1 MAKELTSIDF
11 ANTELAKGLT
21 ATLNEKAQGEWF
33 VKAVTMM
40 QNQEISVRGLKATI
54 ALASD
59 STWLVE
65 SHVPYFLNSAKLR
78 SKEGG
83 EKVALKK
90 VITTI
95 QDAKRAF
102 TKEDFE
108 SKLESAKSFSA
119 FAKQIPARESRGAGE
134 SASEKE
140 TADMLK
146 VTFKDADGVIT
157 VALEAFRNLESHFI
171 GKPDDAKML
180 VQVIKSALKN
190 SEAMAL
196 ADSIAR
202 HPANA

>member
-33 VKAVTMM
+33 AKAVTMLE
-40 QNQEISVRGLKATI
+40 NQEISTRGLKATI

-78 SKEGG
+78 AKDGG
-83 EKVALKK
+83 DKVALKK
-90 VITTI
+90 VICTV

-102 TKEDFE
+102 GKDFD
-108 SKLESAKSFSA
+108 SKLESAKTFNA
-119 FAKQIPARESRGAGE
+119 FVKMIPPRESSTRGAGE
-134 SASEKE
+134 
-140 TADMLK
+140 TADEKALSIK
-146 VTFKDADGVIT
+146 FEDADGIVE
-157 VALEAFRNLESHFI
+157 VALEAFRNLDSHFI
-171 GKPDDAKML
+171 GKKDNAKML
-180 VQVIKSALKN
+180 LDIIRLAIKHSDPVALDE
-190 SEAMAL
+190 SV
-196 ADSIAR
+196 AR